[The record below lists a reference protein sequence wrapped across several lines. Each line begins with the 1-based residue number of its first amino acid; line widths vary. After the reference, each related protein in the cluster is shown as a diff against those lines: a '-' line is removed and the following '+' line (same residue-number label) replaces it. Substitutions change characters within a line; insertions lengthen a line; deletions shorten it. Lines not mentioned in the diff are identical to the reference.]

1 MKPVT
6 TIDEVIA
13 QLEEI
18 IQWCLVHKSR
28 IGYFAT
34 LYQRMTLAVK
44 QAIMANEF
52 QDGKRMEQLD
62 IIFACR
68 YFEAWN
74 CYINQQNCSHAWQT
88 AFEATENSNLIVLQ
102 HLLLGINTHI
112 NLDLAIAAADCCPGD
127 KIYDLQTDFIK
138 INDIIEAESHIV
150 QDSLTNIW
158 PPLKLFADISNHRE
172 KAVLNFSIDTA
183 RKCSWAN
190 AIVLANITE
199 NAKGGHISAIDNM
212 VVDVAKKIISPGA
225 WMEFLLKPVRMM
237 ENPDTGKLILM
248 LKK

>member
-1 MKPVT
+1 MNPVT
-6 TIDEVIA
+6 TIDGVIA

-18 IQWCLVHKSR
+18 IQWCVVQKSR

-34 LYQRMTLAVK
+34 LYQRMTIAVK
-44 QAIMANEF
+44 QAIIANEF
-52 QDGKRMEQLD
+52 QDAKRMEQLD
-62 IIFACR
+62 IIFASR
-68 YFEAWN
+68 YFEAWH
-74 CYINQQNCSHAWQT
+74 CYINHQNCSRAWQAT
-88 AFEATENSNLIVLQ
+88 FKATEDSNLIVLQ

-138 INDIIEAESHIV
+138 INDIIEAQSQLV

-172 KAVLNFSIDTA
+172 KAVLNFSIETA

-190 AIVLANITE
+190 AIVLANITADE
-199 NAKGGHISAIDNM
+199 KSGHISQIDNM
-212 VVDVAKKIISPGA
+212 VVNVAGQIVSPGV

-237 ENPDTGKLILM
+237 EDADVEKLIL
-248 LKK
+248 LLRK

>member
-1 MKPVT
+1 MNPVT
-6 TIDEVIA
+6 TIDGVIA

-18 IQWCLVHKSR
+18 IQWCVVHKSR
-28 IGYFAT
+28 MGYFAT
-34 LYQRMTLAVK
+34 LYQRMTIAVK
-44 QAIMANEF
+44 QAIIANEF

-62 IIFACR
+62 IIFASR

-74 CYINQQNCSHAWQT
+74 CYINHQNCSHAWQT
-88 AFEATENSNLIVLQ
+88 AFKATDDPNLIVLQ

-127 KIYDLQTDFIK
+127 TIYNLQTDFIK
-138 INDIIEAESHIV
+138 INDIIEAQSQLV
-150 QDSLTNIW
+150 QNSLTNIW

-172 KAVLNFSIDTA
+172 KAVLNFSIETA

-190 AIVLANITE
+190 AIVLANIAGDE
-199 NAKGGHISAIDNM
+199 RLGHISQIDSM
-212 VVDVAKKIISPGA
+212 VVDLARQIISPGV

-237 ENPDTGKLILM
+237 EDTQVDNLIL
-248 LKK
+248 LLRK

>member
-1 MKPVT
+1 MNPVT
-6 TIDEVIA
+6 TIDGVIA

-18 IQWCLVHKSR
+18 IQWCMVHKSR
-28 IGYFAT
+28 IGYFAA
-34 LYQRMTLAVK
+34 LYQRMTIAVK
-44 QAIMANEF
+44 QAIIANEF
-52 QDGKRMEQLD
+52 QDAKRMEQLD
-62 IIFACR
+62 IIFASR

-74 CYINQQNCSHAWQT
+74 CYINQQNCSHAWQI
-88 AFEATENSNLIVLQ
+88 AFKATDDLNLIVLQ

-127 KIYDLQTDFIK
+127 TIYDLQTDFIK
-138 INDIIEAESHIV
+138 INDIIEAESQLV
-150 QDSLTNIW
+150 QNSLTSIW

-172 KAVLNFSIDTA
+172 KAVLNFSIETA

-190 AIVLANITE
+190 AIVLANIT
-199 NAKGGHISAIDNM
+199 ADGKPSHISKIDSM
-212 VVDVAKKIISPGA
+212 VVDVARQIISPGV

-237 ENPDTGKLILM
+237 ENPEIDKLIAM